1 MRVLVVRPQASAE
14 RTAAKLAALGH
25 APAVVALA
33 KPVHDTQAAMAGLC
47 RQHSAIAITSAE
59 AARVLRSIGPDID
72 RHLLTT
78 VFAVGR
84 ATARAANEAG
94 FRTVLASEGSDG
106 NSLAD
111 LIVSHRQQYGVP
123 ADPLLYLAGVPRS
136 RQFEK
141 RLDAE
146 EVIYDVAECY
156 RMEAVR
162 PKRTELR
169 PLIIDEHADAV
180 LLYSREAARHFFEL
194 PLVSEHLDS
203 LENTLFLCISR
214 NVASVVPERFSN
226 SVVVAA
232 MPTEEA
238 LLDLL

>member
-14 RTAAKLAALGH
+14 RTATKLSALGH
-25 APAVVALA
+25 TPAVVALV
-33 KPVHDTQAAMAGLC
+33 KPVHDPQAAMAGLS

-59 AARVLRSIGPDID
+59 AARVLRSIEPDID

-84 ATARAANEAG
+84 ATARAASESG
-94 FRTVLASEGSDG
+94 FRTVLAAEGSDG

-111 LIVSHRQQYGVP
+111 LILSHRQQYGVP

-136 RQFEK
+136 RQLEK

-146 EVIYDVAECY
+146 DVSYDVAECY
-156 RMEAVR
+156 RMEAIR

-169 PLIIDEHADAV
+169 PLIVDEHADAV

-194 PLVSEHLDS
+194 PLVNEHLDS
-203 LENTLFLCISR
+203 LENTLFMCISR
-214 NVASVVPERFSN
+214 NVASVVPERFSK